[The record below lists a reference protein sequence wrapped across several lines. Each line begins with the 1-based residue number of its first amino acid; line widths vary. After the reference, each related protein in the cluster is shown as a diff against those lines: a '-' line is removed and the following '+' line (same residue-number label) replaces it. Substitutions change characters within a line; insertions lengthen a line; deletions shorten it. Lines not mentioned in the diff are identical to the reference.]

1 MSGSL
6 VLWPNDRILI
16 LRRPW
21 LQLIYAGDKTVELR
35 GSPIKAGL
43 YWLGH
48 TGIIHGVVMFDSPV
62 PIVSREQRV

>member
-21 LQLIYAGDKTVELR
+21 LQLIYAGDKTVEF
-35 GSPIKAGL
+35 IKAGL